1 MKTTLTKMLGFAAL
15 GMTLLATTIPTWAGL
30 VGTQQVSVSINQYAT
45 SGSGSMVGARYSA
58 DNQQHIGCS
67 IQVGRYDAAPSVSCG
82 ARNILGAYY
91 YCYSLNP
98 RYVEAVQGMTDSSY
112 ISFERLNSST
122 ACTNLMI
129 YDGSDQLR

>member
-1 MKTTLTKMLGFAAL
+1 MKANLKNILGLAAL
-15 GMTLLATTIPTWAGL
+15 GITLSATTVPTWAGL
-30 VGTQQVSVSINQYAT
+30 VGTQQVAVHINQYAT
-45 SGSGSMVGARYSA
+45 SASGSMVDARYSA
-58 DNQQHIGCS
+58 DNQQHIGCT
-67 IQVGRYDAAPSVSCG
+67 IQVGRYDAAPSISCG
-82 ARNILGAYY
+82 ARDTSGAYH